1 MQVRRSRAALA
12 TVLMLVGLA
21 AGWAMGESWAQTATD
36 TSDTGSSLLGTSGTA
51 ATTGAT
57 TTGTTAT
64 DLPTTDTTTTGT
76 TATQAPAE
84 GGTQPPAK
92 APGPAAAA
100 VGVGMGDASQQ
111 GPKSKWREAARS
123 CKGHPQHS
131 ELLAVKGLTSERDH
145 RWLTWTIVAITVAA
159 GAVALVAVLA
169 RRRRGA
175 SPATPRKA
183 MLELVAT
190 MVAIAGTLAGL
201 ASAFIPGVGVRE
213 RPAPE
218 VTMTVRE
225 VHASITHGDYLAK
238 TKRRDEAVALTR
250 GRLLSSRTWDQLAAG
265 KRSGLHKAAESRKDL
280 DRLEIG
286 DVAWIELSFTGYRGE
301 DLTLQWALFHP
312 EPGAPLIPDTEG
324 YYPIEVTEDGDHS
337 SQFIPIWFGLPV
349 QERFRT
355 EFRVMNSHKELLQMA
370 STEAMKGSGYRY
382 ACPEAR

>member
-1 MQVRRSRAALA
+1 
-12 TVLMLVGLA
+12 MLVGLA
-21 AGWAMGESWAQTATD
+21 AGWAMGESWAQTTTG
-36 TSDTGSSLLGTSGTA
+36 TSDTGGSLIGRSDTG
-51 ATTGAT
+51 ATTGPTTPGTTATDPT

-64 DLPTTDTTTTGT
+64 GP
-76 TATQAPAE
+76 TATQAPVE
-84 GGTQPPAK
+84 DGTQPLAK
-92 APGPAAAA
+92 APGPAAVA
-100 VGVGMGDASQQ
+100 VGVGMGDASRQ
-111 GPKSKWREAARS
+111 GAKSKWREAARS
-123 CKGHPQHS
+123 CKGRPQHS
-131 ELLAVKGLTSERDH
+131 ELLAVKGLTSERDR

-159 GAVALVAVLA
+159 GAVVLVAVA

-175 SPATPRKA
+175 SPATPRKT

-190 MVAIAGTLAGL
+190 TVAITGTLAGL

-225 VHASITHGDYLAK
+225 VHAGITRGDYLAK
-238 TKRRDEAVALTR
+238 TKHRDEAVALTR

-265 KRSGLHKAAESRKDL
+265 ERSGLRKAAESRTDL

-286 DVAWIELSFTGYRGE
+286 DVAWIELSFSGYRGK

-312 EPGAPLIPDTEG
+312 EAGAPLISDTEG
-324 YYPIEVTEDGDHS
+324 YHSIKVAGDGDHS
-337 SQFIPIWFGLPV
+337 SQFIPIWFGLPT
-349 QERFRT
+349 QARFRA
-355 EFRVMNSHKELLQMA
+355 EFRVTSDDQALLQMA